1 MRGFWIVLAV
11 VGSFLLGWFAH
22 GWTVEEPVER
32 SPGYREAIDARRAR
46 ETLPPPE
53 PVVPERADAQP
64 DSGPGTVVADRTG
77 VAEADTPQAEE
88 EAGPQGKKKDPIEDW
103 IRSQA
108 AMWVGF
114 AKMQAKAK
122 LKGLLAELGFDEET
136 AAEIEKAILAE
147 VERQTELAIQMMLGE
162 AEMDID
168 AFAYFMGLPPDLSTE
183 LAGRL
188 GTFLDDSEIGR
199 VRGEV
204 KKAYKEQLTA
214 MADMQIGMMQI
225 HDLTDD
231 QRTRMREVFSNDLMQ
246 EQLGMFAE
254 VTRERGTLTRLMSD
268 PKGLTELM
276 RNNLAPTRKRV
287 RDILSDEQFK
297 KYETYEET
305 MMRQVE
311 MGLKMMSSLTQTPSQ
326 EKPAPDGR

>member
-1 MRGFWIVLAV
+1 MRGLWIVLAV

-22 GWTVEEPVER
+22 GWTVEEPVDR
-32 SPGYREAIDARRAR
+32 SPSYREAIDAPRAR
-46 ETLPPPE
+46 EALVPPE
-53 PVVPERADAQP
+53 PVVPERAGARP
-64 DSGPGTVVADRTG
+64 DRGPTAAAERTE
-77 VAEADTPQAEE
+77 VAEADTPEPE
-88 EAGPQGKKKDPIEDW
+88 DEAGPDGKKKDPIEDW

-108 AMWVGF
+108 SMWVGF

-147 VERQTELAIQMMLGE
+147 VERQTELAIQMMVGE

-183 LAGRL
+183 LAGQL
-188 GTFLDDSEIGR
+188 GTFLDDSEVER

-204 KKAYKEQLTA
+204 RKAYKEQLTG

-231 QRTRMREVFSNDLMQ
+231 QRTRMREVFSHDLMQ

-254 VTRERGTLTRLMSD
+254 VTRERGTITRLMKD
-268 PKGLTELM
+268 PKGLTDLM

-287 RDILSDEQFK
+287 RDILSAEQFK
-297 KYETYEET
+297 KYEAYEET
-305 MMRQVE
+305 MIRQVE
-311 MGLKMMSSLTQTPSQ
+311 MGLKMMSSLTQKPTQ
-326 EKPAPDGR
+326 ETPAPDGR